1 MKDNLRVRA
10 SHVNRG
16 TSIPRGDLR
25 TGKSGRQLRHP
36 KLRMEARAENVTP
49 YGGLSLAAALARRL
63 RIPRELDRSLKLLRS
78 HRPFTES
85 DHVLTHAYNLFSGG
99 MCIEDIATLQ
109 ASEPVRRL
117 LGTKRIPDPTTA
129 GDFLRRFQADDLDD
143 LDGAIDRVQAEV
155 WRSLSG
161 RRKQP
166 LGIVDIDSH
175 VRPVYGAKKE
185 GADFSYKGGWAYHPL
200 LISLAGS
207 NECLRLVNRPGNVAS
222 SQDAEKHLGAI
233 FSLLRNRFRRVVV
246 RGDSAFFA
254 QKIFDVCEE
263 NDAFFAV
270 VAPSN
275 EALRALA
282 DDLPEPAWK
291 KFVPR
296 TQRQNKPKRRRKRR
310 LERRRRKAR
319 ARGKR
324 DLRLRRQWI
333 ADVDY
338 RPARSKRTYRLIIR
352 RQRIDETRQG
362 QLFELWRYRFAL
374 TNIRDQSAQHVLDLT
389 YERCDQENM
398 IEQLS
403 NGIAGMRMPTGS
415 LLANAAYLRCAR
427 LAHNMKGW
435 LAALAL
441 PPETGRWEWKRF
453 RLAFVYVAAR
463 VVLKAR
469 QVRVILA
476 TSHRFHEAIL
486 TANARLQT

>member
-1 MKDNLRVRA
+1 MKDNLHVRA

-16 TSIPRGDLR
+16 TSIPREELR
-25 TGKSGRQLRHP
+25 TGKSGRQFRHP
-36 KLRMEARAENVTP
+36 RLLMEARAENVTP
-49 YGGLSLAAALARRL
+49 YGGLSLAASLARRL
-63 RIPRELDRSLKLLRS
+63 RIPQELDRSLTLLQS

-85 DHVLTHAYNLFSGG
+85 DHVLTHAYNLFTGG

-109 ASEPVRRL
+109 ASEPIRRL
-117 LGTKRIPDPTTA
+117 LGAKRIPDPTTA

-143 LDGAIDRVQAEV
+143 LDGVIDRVQAEV
-155 WRSLSG
+155 WRSRFG

-166 LGIVDIDSH
+166 LGVVDIDSH
-175 VRPVYGAKKE
+175 VKQVYGAKKE

-207 NECLRLVNRPGNVAS
+207 NECLRLINRPGNVVS
-222 SQDAEKHLGAI
+222 SEGAEKHLEAV
-233 FSLLRNRFRRVVV
+233 FPLLKSRFRRVVV

-254 QKIFDVCEE
+254 QKIFDACEK
-263 NDAFFAV
+263 NDAFFAI

-275 EALRALA
+275 RAFLSLA
-282 DDLPEPAWK
+282 DELPKSAWS

-296 TQRQNKPKRRRKRR
+296 VHRQGKPKRRRKRR

-333 ADVDY
+333 AEVDY
-338 RPARSKRTYRLIIR
+338 RPARSKHTYRLIIR

-374 TNIRDQSAQHVLDLT
+374 TNIRDQSAQQVLDLT

-427 LAHNMKGW
+427 IAHNMKCW

-441 PPETGRWEWKRF
+441 PPETARWEWKRF

-469 QVRVILA
+469 QVRVTLA
-476 TSHRFHEAIL
+476 TSHRFYDDIL
-486 TANARLQT
+486 FANQRLQT